1 MVIKT
6 RNEKE
11 LFDKAAEVFVEE
23 YKNSLAEKG
32 RFSVALSGG
41 TTPKELFKRLINME
55 INWKNVDIFMV
66 DERYLP
72 PNHLDSNYR
81 LLWDDF
87 FSKIN
92 IPIENLRTIKYMESL
107 EISRLEYEKEVKD
120 FIKDK
125 KNSFDL
131 IVLGMGKDGHT
142 ASLFSDNLEMS
153 GDVVPSLEG
162 REHNYNRISL
172 GLGVINRCRKK
183 MFILKNDKK
192 EILKLVLSGGK
203 YPASFVVNNVMYIIN
218 EEDK

>member
-6 RNEKE
+6 RHEKE
-11 LFDKAAEVFVEE
+11 LFDKAAEIFIEE
-23 YKNSLAEKG
+23 YKSSISEKG

-41 TTPKELFKRLINME
+41 STPKELFKRLVKMQ

-72 PNHLDSNYR
+72 PNHADSNYR
-81 LLWDDF
+81 LLWDNL
-87 FSKIN
+87 FSRIN

-107 EISRLEYEKEVKD
+107 EISRMEYEKEVED
-120 FIKDK
+120 FIKGK

-131 IVLGMGKDGHT
+131 IVLGMGRDGHT
-142 ASLFSDNLEMS
+142 ASLFYDNLEMT
-153 GDVVPSLEG
+153 GTVVPSLESKY
-162 REHNYNRISL
+162 HKYNRISL
-172 GLGVINRCRKK
+172 GLGVINSCRKK

-192 EILKLVLSGGK
+192 EILKLVLSGK
-203 YPASFVVNNVMYIIN
+203 EHPASFVIKNVIYIIN